1 MTALPPIVAPQAC
14 PLSITMSPD
23 SRDLEDPFDEPQG
36 RAQVG
41 STDPQVRWLRPERLL
56 PAFDLTDNPRP
67 NQAFKQAFNQES
79 YQESNQESN
88 PTLASLSQPSLP
100 AGSPSQDR
108 EPALHWGDNP
118 QTRACFIISEVKDV
132 PHGEYLSMQGQG
144 LASVFKEHFA
154 VIKTLEHAATV
165 LVDEVQ
171 WGSHAQFELRRRLLA
186 LGLVDLRVSV
196 ASQEIIK
203 SVHNA
208 HEGGEA
214 LQETQVE
221 TKAWAIINSAIAKHA
236 SDIHM
241 ETRGAFAQVYFRIF
255 GERQEQPSVS
265 AKSAMEMCNVL
276 YGVHADADN
285 KGITWDEKTVKD
297 AVIEHR
303 TVEGKHVQLRLSS
316 APIHP
321 SGNFHVVIRLLVMDT
336 QTLRPI
342 ESMGYTPAQVAAIE
356 DMLIAAHGAV
366 LLVGPT
372 NSGKSTSLQS
382 LIARIIEHRGRHIKV
397 ITVEKPV
404 EYLIHGACQ
413 MGVPEARR
421 DLMNRQ
427 NGSIFTTFVA
437 ATLRQDPDVVM
448 VGEVNDVDSADNI
461 KQLVL
466 SGRKTLSTL
475 HVSEAMSVFTRLR
488 ELGVPSSVL
497 LMKGFISGVVF
508 QRLVPLLCPHCSVP
522 VMSAFH
528 RGEVRLGTMERLR
541 ACADLTLEP
550 VRVRGA
556 GCEACDHL
564 SIVGRT
570 VCAEVLVP
578 DDIFLEHLANDRMRQ
593 ARAHWRRQSRC
604 AIEGL
609 GCTALSHAIAKM
621 RLGLIDPRDIERW
634 MGPLLLEEAVED
646 TLVEPSSP
654 HGVRDLGARVCEE
667 GRAPTLPVALNG
679 SPPKPSKKSTLLSTT
694 RPSSSQA
701 SRPSS
706 RQAQRPSKNVSAPTA
721 TPPA

>member
-1 MTALPPIVAPQAC
+1 MTALPRMLAPPVSA
-14 PLSITMSPD
+14 LSITMSPD
-23 SRDLEDPFDEPQG
+23 SSDLEDPGVEPPGPTQARSCPPKEPG
-36 RAQVG
+36 LKPERRLPDLHLADKPKLNFNFNRPLG
-41 STDPQVRWLRPERLL
+41 SSTRLPARSPSTDREGAMHASVKPE
-56 PAFDLTDNPRP
+56 PR
-67 NQAFKQAFNQES
+67 S
-79 YQESNQESN
+79 
-88 PTLASLSQPSLP
+88 SLM
-100 AGSPSQDR
+100 
-108 EPALHWGDNP
+108 
-118 QTRACFIISEVKDV
+118 ISEVKDV
-132 PHGEYLSMQGQG
+132 PHGEYLSMEGQG
-144 LASVFKEHFA
+144 VPSVFKEHFA

-165 LVDEVQ
+165 LVGEVQ

-186 LGLVDLRVSV
+186 LGLVDLRVTL

-203 SVHNA
+203 SVHTA

-214 LQETQVE
+214 VEETQVE

-276 YGVHADADN
+276 YSVHADADN

-303 TVEGKHVQLRLSS
+303 TVEGQHVQLRLSS

-321 SGNFHVVIRLLVMDT
+321 AGNFHVVIRLLVMDA

-356 DMLIAAHGAV
+356 DMLVAAHGAV

-382 LIARIIEHRGRHIKV
+382 MLARIVEHRGRHIKV

-404 EYLIHGACQ
+404 EYLIPGACQ

-421 DLMNRQ
+421 DLMSRQ

-448 VGEVNDVDSADNI
+448 VGEVNDLDSADNI

-475 HVSEAMSVFTRLR
+475 HVSDAMGVFTRLR

-522 VMSAFH
+522 VMGALH
-528 RGEVRLGTMERLR
+528 LGELRPDTLERLR
-541 ACADLTLEP
+541 ACAGEMLAG
-550 VRVRGA
+550 VRLRGP
-556 GCEACDHL
+556 GCESCDHL

-578 DDIFLEHLANDRMRQ
+578 DDVFLEHLANDRMRP

-621 RLGLIDPRDIERW
+621 RVGLIDPRDIERW
-634 MGPLLLEEAVED
+634 MGPLVLEHTLED
-646 TLVEPSSP
+646 TLEDTRVMSSASR
-654 HGVRDLGARVCEE
+654 GVGVLGARACEE
-667 GRAPTLPVALNG
+667 GSAHALPESLKRSN
-679 SPPKPSKKSTLLSTT
+679 PKPSKRSTPVSTD
-694 RPSSSQA
+694 
-701 SRPSS
+701 RPSS
-706 RQAQRPSKNVSAPTA
+706 RQSSRPPSRQALGPSQNVPTP
-721 TPPA
+721 TGTSPV